1 MSIFKEIKNKSR
13 LFSLSRPKSLDLGN
27 LSGKKQNMEYIS
39 GMVNENFMEKENQN
53 DEIIPVKPRKKSKS
67 ENISQEEESMGENL
81 DLHTLPRIKKIRKKG
96 ILKRSRYIFLN

>member
-53 DEIIPVKPRKKSKS
+53 DEIIPVKQDQKVKTFPRKRTTWRK
-67 ENISQEEESMGENL
+67 ILICTLFQE
-81 DLHTLPRIKKIRKKG
+81 
-96 ILKRSRYIFLN
+96 